1 MRLIRFLLPVL
12 LLAGCATTPVPDV
25 VTASHTDFPA
35 ASMLPANWQLQGRIS
50 LTQGESGW
58 HAGVDWDEQ
67 VDGFQLRVSGPLGQ
81 GGFLLTGDGA
91 GVLLRDAGQQVFTA
105 PNADTLLAE
114 VTGWQL
120 PVEGLRY
127 WVRGIPD
134 PGSSFKAVM
143 GADGRLAQL
152 SQSGWT
158 IRYTRYQPVGE
169 LFWPAR
175 LGLVRDDVSV
185 RLVIDRWGF
194 GQTPQAEP

>member
-1 MRLIRFLLPVL
+1 MRLTRFLLPVL
-12 LLAGCATTPVPDV
+12 LLAGCATTPAPDV

-50 LTQGESGW
+50 LKQGESGW
-58 HAGVDWDEQ
+58 HAGVDWHEQ

-81 GGFLLTGDGA
+81 GGFLLTGNGT
-91 GVLLRDAGQQVFTA
+91 GVLLRDAQQQVYAA
-105 PNADTLLAE
+105 PDANTLLAE

-134 PGSSFKAVM
+134 PGSAFNAIM

-158 IRYTRYQPVGE
+158 IRYTRFQPVGE
-169 LFWPAR
+169 QSWPAR
-175 LGLVRDDVSV
+175 LGMVRDDVSV
-185 RLVIDRWGF
+185 KLVIDQWAF
-194 GQTPQAEP
+194 GQAPQVAP